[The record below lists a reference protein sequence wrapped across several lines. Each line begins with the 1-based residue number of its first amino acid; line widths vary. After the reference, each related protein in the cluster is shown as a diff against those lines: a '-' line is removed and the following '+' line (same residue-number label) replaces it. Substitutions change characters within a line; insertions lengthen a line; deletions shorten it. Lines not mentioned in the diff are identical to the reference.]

1 VHHVVLETLCAC
13 ARKALTEQIRSF
25 ETRAEAE
32 EHAHEW
38 AEALNNA
45 FCGRHGFEIV
55 EVDEHYVISVEQGG
69 FVESCELS

>member
-1 VHHVVLETLCAC
+1 MHHVVIETLCKC
-13 ARKALTEQIRSF
+13 ARATGMEQIRSF
-25 ETRAEAE
+25 DTKAEAE

-38 AEALNNA
+38 AEALNNT
-45 FCGRHGFEIV
+45 FCGRHGFDIV